1 MRFPENRKVPTT
13 DIELVQHACRIIEAA
28 TDTPLKLDDLSR
40 ELAVSPFHLHRLFKS
55 ITGLTPHQ
63 YAEGHRI
70 NKFKN
75 QVKEGN
81 DLTTALYN
89 AGYGSVSRLYEV
101 AAGHLGMSPAS
112 YRRGGQGK
120 EIHYTIIDTW
130 LGRMLVAA
138 TQQGICAVSFGDKDQ
153 QLFSFLQNE
162 YPAATLKSDDQ
173 ALNQWL
179 TPLLEHLDGHRPHL
193 ALPLDLQSTA
203 FKLRVWEE
211 LRLIPYGETRTYS
224 EIANAIGRPKA
235 VRAVANA
242 CATNPT
248 AVVTPCHRVVRR
260 DGSLAGYRWGIE
272 RKKALLDQ
280 ENKNK

>member
-1 MRFPENRKVPTT
+1 M
-13 DIELVQHACRIIEAA
+13 
-28 TDTPLKLDDLSR
+28 
-40 ELAVSPFHLHRLFKS
+40 S
-55 ITGLTPHQ
+55 I
-63 YAEGHRI
+63 
-70 NKFKN
+70 
-75 QVKEGN
+75 
-81 DLTTALYN
+81 
-89 AGYGSVSRLYEV
+89 EV
-101 AAGHLGMSPAS
+101 AASHLGMSPAS

-120 EIHYTIIDTW
+120 EIHYTIVDTW

-138 TQQGICAVSFGDKDQ
+138 TQQGICAVSFGDEDP
-153 QLFSFLQNE
+153 QLFSFLKNE
-162 YPAATLKSDDQ
+162 YPAATLKPDDQ
-173 ALNQWL
+173 TLSQWL

-224 EIANAIGRPKA
+224 EIASAIGRPKA

-242 CATNPT
+242 CASNP
-248 AVVTPCHRVVRR
+248 AAIITPCHRVVRR

-272 RKKALLDQ
+272 RKKALLDK